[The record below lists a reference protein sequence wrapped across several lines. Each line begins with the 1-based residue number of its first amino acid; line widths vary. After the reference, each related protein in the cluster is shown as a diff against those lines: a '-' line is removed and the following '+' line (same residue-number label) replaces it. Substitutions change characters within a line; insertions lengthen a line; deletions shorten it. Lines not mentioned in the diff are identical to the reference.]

1 MQYKEKK
8 EAARKRIKELQ
19 NLIVY
24 WDAAEYDKQIKAG
37 NYGTTDYDPQNIDNV
52 KYFTEDEMACINFHI
67 LELQD
72 GVVIDRAVPDEAIQ
86 RMIDTLFNWQKE
98 QLTKKILD

>member
-1 MQYKEKK
+1 
-8 EAARKRIKELQ
+8 
-19 NLIVY
+19 
-24 WDAAEYDKQIKAG
+24 
-37 NYGTTDYDPQNIDNV
+37 
-52 KYFTEDEMACINFHI
+52 MACINFHI

-72 GVVIDRAVPDEAIQ
+72 GVVIDRAVPDEARQ